1 MRSIRG
7 VSLIELMVALALGL
21 VVALGIVNVFT
32 ATSSNSLVQTQLAT
46 LQEEGRFAMGALT
59 ADLRMANG
67 QYCSNM
73 GGQSSAMANGVMA
86 LDRYLRAPQ
95 VLVAGNALQAAL
107 SDNTTAW
114 GSTSGGVT
122 YPAAPTAAFSLPSFL
137 STRGYDCTPT
147 ACLPVD
153 PSTASGG
160 GIPAQG
166 TDVGKRVPGSDVLT
180 IRYLNGARGWV
191 LDGVNSKM
199 TLSARTVSS
208 VTVVPQAGEP
218 PLSDVNP
225 GDLFMLADC
234 NAAQVFAGKLAGAT
248 VTPTTGANVSAV
260 AQPSGVS
267 PRLFDFTRD
276 FQTVTYFLQVVS
288 DNNGHTTGALMK
300 RLNGASGEVVRG
312 VERLDFLY
320 GVMDAAGNTSY
331 RSAADIDSATACAS
345 STVTVSGGDPGCLW
359 RSVQGIEVHI
369 LMDGQTPLFSLN
381 GPDLDYAY
389 YGDAAVP
396 GLAAPDNAARSV
408 KPSQQGFDNH
418 MLRREFTAVVSLRN
432 YNP

>member
-199 TLSARTVSS
+199 TLSARTVS
-208 VTVVPQAGEP
+208 
-218 PLSDVNP
+218 
-225 GDLFMLADC
+225 
-234 NAAQVFAGKLAGAT
+234 
-248 VTPTTGANVSAV
+248 
-260 AQPSGVS
+260 
-267 PRLFDFTRD
+267 
-276 FQTVTYFLQVVS
+276 
-288 DNNGHTTGALMK
+288 
-300 RLNGASGEVVRG
+300 
-312 VERLDFLY
+312 
-320 GVMDAAGNTSY
+320 
-331 RSAADIDSATACAS
+331 
-345 STVTVSGGDPGCLW
+345 
-359 RSVQGIEVHI
+359 
-369 LMDGQTPLFSLN
+369 
-381 GPDLDYAY
+381 
-389 YGDAAVP
+389 
-396 GLAAPDNAARSV
+396 
-408 KPSQQGFDNH
+408 
-418 MLRREFTAVVSLRN
+418 
-432 YNP
+432 